1 MPQEEVAISQLA
13 VLENFAE
20 HGLYVKFDDS
30 EAAALEK
37 QALEHALRE
46 SAAEAAA
53 APSAAAGWGRPPACA
68 APSAPSHTRL
78 AVAARRLHACLS
90 MLAPLTGAFMLC
102 YAVSERK

>member
-30 EAAALEK
+30 EAAALET

-53 APSAAAGWGRPPACA
+53 APSAAAGCSRLLVCA
-68 APSAPSHTRL
+68 APSAPSHPRP
-78 AVAARRLHACLS
+78 AVAARWQCACLLV
-90 MLAPLTGAFMLC
+90 LAPLVGAFLHSMQ
-102 YAVSERK
+102 